1 MILNICVVGQ
11 GYVGLPLALSFAE
24 YGYKV
29 FGLDNNLEKVRRINL
44 GQSQI
49 EDVDDVRL
57 SKAIKAGNF
66 IATSDYGISKAAN
79 VIIICVPTPLNQNQK
94 PDLSLLLSCVSSL
107 SQYISRGTL
116 LIVESTVAPGTIKN
130 DVIPLLEKES
140 KMKIDNFDIA
150 YSPERVDPLNQKW
163 NLKNTPKIVAGLDEK
178 ARIRA
183 KELYLSI
190 VDSVIESKS
199 LEAAETAKL
208 LENSFRLVNISLI
221 NEISIF
227 CWKYGIDVTEVVR
240 LAATKPYGFMPFSS
254 GLGAGGHC
262 IPVDP
267 LYLADKSRELGI
279 SLNLIES
286 ASVINRNM
294 PKHFIKVAEEKL
306 GDLNGKRILV
316 IGVSYKPNVADV
328 RETPVEKL
336 IIGLK
341 EKGCKVFWNDE
352 LVKDWR
358 SEQSTPLSDNFDLA
372 ILATPHDYLDLT
384 KLGNTPI
391 LNTRGST

>member
-1 MILNICVVGQ
+1 MVLNICIVGQ

-66 IATSDYGISKAAN
+66 IATSDYGISKDAN
-79 VIIICVPTPLNQNQK
+79 IIIVCVPTPLNHNQK
-94 PDLSLLLSCVSSL
+94 PDLSLLLSCISSL
-107 SQYISRGTL
+107 SKYISRGTL

-140 KMKIDNFDIA
+140 KIKIDDFDIA

-163 NLKNTPKIVAGLDEK
+163 NLKNTPKIVAGLNEK

-190 VDSVIESKS
+190 VDNVIESNS

-227 CWKYGIDVTEVVR
+227 CWKYGIDVAEVVR

-267 LYLADKSRELGI
+267 LYLANKSREIGI
-279 SLNLIES
+279 SLSLIES
-286 ASVINRNM
+286 ADVINRNM

-306 GDLNGKRILV
+306 GDLNGKKILI

-328 RETPVEKL
+328 RETPVESL

-341 EKGCKVFWNDE
+341 EKGSKVFWHDA
-352 LVKDWR
+352 LVRDWR
-358 SEQSTPLSDNFDLA
+358 GEQSTPLSDNFDLA
-372 ILATPHDYLDLT
+372 ILATPHDYLDL
-384 KLGNTPI
+384 KMVGDVPI

>member
-1 MILNICVVGQ
+1 MVLKICVIGQ

-29 FGLDNNLEKVRRINL
+29 FGIDNNLEKVRRINL

-49 EDVDDVRL
+49 EDVNDLRL
-57 SKAIKAGNF
+57 SKAIKTGNF
-66 IATSDYGISKAAN
+66 IATSDYGISKDAN
-79 VIIICVPTPLNQNQK
+79 VIIICVPTPLSQNQT

-107 SQYISRGTL
+107 SEYISRGTL

-130 DVIPLLEKES
+130 DVIPLLERES
-140 KMKIDNFDIA
+140 KIKIDNFDIA

-163 NLKNTPKIVAGLDEK
+163 NLKNTPKIVAGLTEK

-190 VDSVIESKS
+190 VDSVIESYS

-227 CWKYGIDVTEVVR
+227 CRKYGIDVTEVVR
-240 LAATKPYGFMPFSS
+240 LAATKPYGFMPFFS

-267 LYLADKSRELGI
+267 LYLADKSKEMGI
-279 SLNLIES
+279 SLNLIET
-286 ASVINRNM
+286 ADVINRNM
-294 PKHFIKVAEEKL
+294 PKYFIKVAEEKL

-384 KLGNTPI
+384 RLGNTPI
-391 LNTRGST
+391 LNTRGSA